1 MTSKFVSRFVSWF
14 EMRSFVPV
22 CLSCPD
28 LALLVLTRLSVCD
41 AGRDVWGEMCGE
53 RRVWGETWGERD
65 GVETDV

>member
-41 AGRDVWGEMCGE
+41 AGRDVWREREMGRE
-53 RRVWGETWGERD
+53 IWGER
-65 GVETDV
+65 